1 MGKKKVSVIAVA
13 ILTCIVC
20 VSMIA
25 GATFAL
31 FTDNDKVDVS
41 VTTAKLDVSAEITD
55 VGKSSNGT
63 DANDQLFAEYDA
75 EEKLLTVDNMLPGD
89 VVTFKVT
96 ITSAAT
102 VDVKYRV
109 NFGCTDQDS
118 ALFDQLLLGVKDAVE
133 ADYQYYVSSTSAWDE
148 IGYNAD
154 SAQMVKTKYV
164 AIELPAF
171 VSAKALENQTCH
183 IEFAVEAVQANASG
197 AQYETAEK
205 SVKAYRVKDT
215 DLTDN
220 VIGDD
225 IIGLLQDEGDCIV
238 LDGTSVHDWT
248 IDTDLTKKF
257 DVRGCDVD
265 TLTVDAPNASI
276 NYYVNNTQIVNVD
289 RAAFQSFHV
298 YGSVA
303 QLLTVKEGRAV
314 VEKGAQVTS
323 AVIAPVADAEA
334 VIVANEN
341 IAILGVEGEGKASVE
356 VAEAVT
362 VEKIEV
368 SNTNGESNVVNNGAI
383 GSIETAEG
391 ATLVQKVSTSDEF
404 TKAIAL
410 GGEIVLANEIELT
423 KSISIKKDVSIDLNE
438 NTLTVQTTSGT
449 AITVNKDVELT
460 VLNGRLSAVVESSS
474 SSANAISISGSLV
487 MNGVIYDA
495 NLVSKRTSNSS
506 QSLNVLS
513 VGNYNGDS
521 RMTLTNCSV
530 SGNITK
536 KEGVEVTCPLSVIG
550 IYASYNTAL
559 TIDGGSIVG
568 NTAVYTGNATP
579 NLTFANVELEYTDI
593 GMNLKQGG
601 NLILKSGVVFS
612 GALEKPAIIT
622 RLDRTVVDESESGYD
637 WTLDKEIADCSG
649 YDPIIVQYTYNGVI
663 KQVYDY
669 SRRPQHTPNDTPV
682 YNEDWS
688 CYKFYCDVC
697 GQHIWEMDVQAG
709 TSEKYYYPVTDFQSL
724 KNAALNA
731 TAYIKLENDITVD
744 SMYFGTLLENC
755 VLDLNGHTITVNKT
769 VWLDLSGKNI
779 TIKNGNI
786 AAITGNSYA
795 LRISD
800 SSSVATLEG
809 LKLEGGINVID
820 AKVTI
825 DNCTANANETQYYAI
840 YASGSTANVT
850 VNGGSYECGSLG
862 NVVYAENGAV
872 MTINNGEFVGLIGGT
887 GVTVNGGT
895 FTTHVSTVAE
905 LTNALAVS
913 LPNYTIVMDEDVTV
927 TGNIS
932 LTDVKLAINL
942 NKHTL
947 NLNTYSIEVGKGAD
961 LTVSDGKIA
970 QQKNSAFYARAE
982 SRLTVDG
989 VDIAVTNPLKGKGV
1003 SAIVITNAT
1012 SVDSTLKTIVNVN
1025 NSKLDGSRGFGIS
1038 TNATPGTYND
1048 IELNVTK
1055 SEISAQ
1061 TALFLVVPGA
1071 FNFTECTL
1079 TGHDL
1084 VGVLVRGGNATFT
1097 DSTISTN
1104 IAVDLETAKM
1114 SNGQTFVQN
1123 GIDTVYKFVSQFST
1137 GYYYKNWGSGNN
1149 VPWAALVV
1157 GNRSDSDYRYPV
1169 SCTLVNT
1176 TVSCVATVE
1185 GSTDHADVDL
1195 FADIYVFATEQVVT
1209 LNADENS
1216 KGEHAR
1222 HAGKVGVDGG
1232 IVFGG
1237 AINGGSI
1244 VYNKETVNEFAADD
1258 WILTESVSA

>member
-391 ATLVQKVSTSDEF
+391 ATLVQKVSTPDEF

-506 QSLNVLS
+506 QLLNVLS

-568 NTAVYTGNATP
+568 NTAVYTGNAAP

-601 NLILKSGVVFS
+601 NLVLKSGVVFS

-622 RLDRTVVDESESGYD
+622 RLDKTVVDESESGYD
-637 WTLDKEIADCSG
+637 WTLDKEIADCGG

-800 SSSVATLEG
+800 SSSVVTLEG

-825 DNCTANANETQYYAI
+825 DNCTANANGTLYYAI

-862 NVVYAENGAV
+862 NVVYAENGAA

-895 FTTHVSTVAE
+895 FTANVSTAAE
-905 LTNALAVS
+905 LAKVLNVG
-913 LPNYTIVMDEDVTV
+913 LPNCTIRVEADMD
-927 TGNIS
+927 
-932 LTDVKLAINL
+932 LTTAINL
-942 NKHTL
+942 DDSQSLTL
-947 NLNTYSIEVGKGAD
+947 DLNGHI
-961 LTVSDGKIA
+961 LTVGGSLVTSGAPIFA
-970 QQKNSAFYARAE
+970 TGTS
-982 SRLTVDG
+982 SLTVINGTLTPKSFRWTQSMIDMYDNANVVVKSVTIG
-989 VDIAVTNPLKGKGV
+989 RSNNYPKYCFGITAHGSGTILIDHCTIQSGCAV
-1003 SAIVITNAT
+1003 STNASEDIT
-1012 SVDSTLKTIVNVN
+1012 PTITIK
-1025 NSKLDGSRGFGIS
+1025 NSKLEGY
-1038 TNATPGTYND
+1038 ATGLLFNVNGT
-1048 IELNVTK
+1048 LNVTDTD
-1055 SEISAQ
+1055 IVGINQGVFMRAG
-1061 TALFLVVPGA
+1061 TAK
-1071 FNFTECTL
+1071 
-1079 TGHDL
+1079 
-1084 VGVLVRGGNATFT
+1084 FT
-1097 DSTISTN
+1097 DSTIRTTLIDPVTN
-1104 IAVDLETAKM
+1104 EPIVITKDGAD
-1114 SNGQTFVQN
+1114 NTFNPYYLAPDPDNWKTGTQN
-1123 GIDTVYKFVSQFST
+1123 I
-1137 GYYYKNWGSGNN
+1137 
-1149 VPWAALVV
+1149 PLAALVIGCSKTESSYWKDASV
-1157 GNRSDSDYRYPV
+1157 
-1169 SCTLVNT
+1169 TLVNT
-1176 TVSCVATVE
+1176 KVDESEEFLATKSEDVGMIHHAILAWNAHGEEVGSATFTMDDDSKTLLNGTVCTVV
-1185 GSTDHADVDL
+1185 GMD
-1195 FADIYVFATEQVVT
+1195 Y
-1209 LNADENS
+1209 S
-1216 KGEHAR
+1216 KAVIE
-1222 HAGKVGVDGG
+1222 
-1232 IVFGG
+1232 
-1237 AINGGSI
+1237 
-1244 VYNKETVNEFAADD
+1244 
-1258 WILTESVSA
+1258 